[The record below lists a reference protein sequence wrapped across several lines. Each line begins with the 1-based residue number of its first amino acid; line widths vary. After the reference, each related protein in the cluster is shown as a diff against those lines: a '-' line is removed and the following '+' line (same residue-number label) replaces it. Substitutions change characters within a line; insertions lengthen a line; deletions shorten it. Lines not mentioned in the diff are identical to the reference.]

1 MPRSPPA
8 PRLLSVNGPV
18 SPHSA
23 PALAEPSANVTSH
36 LEAEEMGPSYVKS
49 SRDAVIAGV
58 KGIRGAR
65 EGVREGEAGTKWK
78 HLPWAGR
85 GVRRHARF
93 WAHFGECCLA
103 HKGHARLGGLGH
115 LPSGLLLHGEN

>member
-8 PRLLSVNGPV
+8 PRLVSVNGPV
-18 SPHSA
+18 SPRSA

-36 LEAEEMGPSYVKS
+36 LEAEEMGPSYVKG

-58 KGIRGAR
+58 KGIQEARVRG
-65 EGVREGEAGTKWK
+65 GEAGTKWE

-85 GVRRHARF
+85 GVELGALLL
-93 WAHFGECCLA
+93 AHFGECCLA
-103 HKGHARLGGLGH
+103 HKSYAGLGGLKH
-115 LPSGLLLHGEN
+115 PLSSLLLLGEN